1 VSDRH
6 RNPLAWVA
14 AIAVPL
20 LLVAVVALQRG
31 IDSQRSALEKQ
42 GDELLVQS
50 GPLLK
55 KLSLGYDALL
65 GDIYWTRAVQ
75 YYGAKLPTSD
85 RDFRLL
91 APLLNVA
98 TTLDPNLVPAYHFGA
113 FFLSEKQ
120 GGAGRPDLAVDLV
133 KKGIAANPNN
143 VQISADL
150 GFLYY
155 MRLKDYDKAAAAYL
169 ETSKISSAPQL
180 FKILAARIASKG
192 GALDTSRMIWSEVY
206 ETSQDEQ
213 VKKRALQELKGL
225 KAQSDEIQLDQLAE
239 DYHARFGRYP
249 QSTRDLVDAG
259 MIKGLGIPLDPDG
272 FPYGF
277 GSDGKSQ
284 LDPKSTVI
292 IDPGA
297 PTPK

>member
-6 RNPLAWVA
+6 RSPLAWLA
-14 AIAVPL
+14 AITLPL
-20 LLVAVVALQRG
+20 LLVAVVAVQRG
-31 IDSQRSALEKQ
+31 IDSQRSTLEKQ

-85 RDFRLL
+85 RDFHLL

-98 TTLDPNLVPAYHFGA
+98 TTLDPNLIPAYHFGA

-133 KKGIAANPNN
+133 KRGIAANPNN

-213 VKKRALQELKGL
+213 VKKHALQELKGL

-284 LDPKSTVI
+284 LDPKSTVT

>member
-1 VSDRH
+1 MSERH
-6 RNPLAWVA
+6 RNPLAWLA
-14 AIAVPL
+14 ALVVPV

-31 IDSQRSALEKQ
+31 IDSSHGALEKQ

-85 RDFRLL
+85 RDFHLL
-91 APLLNVA
+91 APLLDVA
-98 TTLDPNLVPAYHFGA
+98 TTLDPNLIPAYHFGA

-120 GGAGRPDLAVDLV
+120 GGADRPDLAVELV
-133 KKGIAANPNN
+133 KKGVAANPNN
-143 VQISADL
+143 TQISADL
-150 GFLYY
+150 GFIYY
-155 MRLKDYDKAAAAYL
+155 MKLKDYDKAAAAYL
-169 ETSKISSAPQL
+169 ATSKIPGASQL
-180 FKILAARIASKG
+180 FKVLAARIATKG

-206 ETSQDEQ
+206 ETTKDEQ
-213 VKKRALQELKGL
+213 VKKRALEALKGL
-225 KAQSDEIQLDQLAE
+225 KAQSDEMQLDQLAQ
-239 DYHARFGRYP
+239 DYRARFGRYP
-249 QSTRDLVDAG
+249 QLTRELVEAG
-259 MIKGLGIPLDPDG
+259 MLKGVPLDPDG
-272 FPYGF
+272 FLYAF
-277 GSDGKSQ
+277 GPDGKSQ
-284 LDPKSTVI
+284 LDPKSTVT

>member
-1 VSDRH
+1 MSDRH
-6 RNPLAWVA
+6 RNPAAWLA
-14 AIAVPL
+14 AILVPVL
-20 LLVAVVALQRG
+20 FVCVVALQGR
-31 IDSQRSALEKQ
+31 IDSSRGTLEKQ

-55 KLSLGYDALL
+55 RLSLGYDALL

-85 RDFRLL
+85 RDFHLL
-91 APLLNVA
+91 APLLDVA
-98 TTLDPNLVPAYHFGA
+98 TTLDPYLVPAYHFGA

-120 GGAGRPDLAVDLV
+120 GGADRPDLAVDLV

-143 VQISADL
+143 SQISADL

-155 MRLKDYDKAAAAYL
+155 MKLKDYDKAAAAYL
-169 ETSKISSAPQL
+169 ATSKIPGASQV

-206 ETSQDEQ
+206 ETTKDEKI
-213 VKKRALQELKGL
+213 KKHALEELKGL
-225 KAQSDEIQLDQLAE
+225 KAQSDEMQLDQLAQE
-239 DYHARFGRYP
+239 YHTRFARYP
-249 QSTRDLVDAG
+249 QSTRDLVEAA
-259 MIKGLGIPLDPDG
+259 MIKGVPLDPDG
-272 FPYGF
+272 FPYVF
-277 GSDGKSQ
+277 GADGKSQ
-284 LDPKSTVI
+284 LDPKSTVT
-292 IDPGA
+292 IDQGA

>member
-1 VSDRH
+1 VSEHH
-6 RNPLAWVA
+6 RNPLAWLA

-20 LLVAVVALQRG
+20 LLVCVVALQRG
-31 IDSQRSALEKQ
+31 IDSSRGTLEKQ

-55 KLSLGYDALL
+55 KLSLDYGALL

-85 RDFRLL
+85 RDFHLL
-91 APLLNVA
+91 APLLDVA
-98 TTLDPNLVPAYHFGA
+98 TTLDPHLIAAYHFGA
-113 FFLSEKQ
+113 FFLSENQ
-120 GGAGRPDLAVDLV
+120 GGAGRPDLAVALV

-143 VQISADL
+143 TQISADL

-155 MRLKDYDKAAAAYL
+155 MKLKDYDKAATAYL
-169 ETSKISSAPQL
+169 ATSQIPGASQL
-180 FKILAARIASKG
+180 FKILAARIATKG

-206 ETSQDEQ
+206 ETTKDEQ
-213 VKKRALQELKGL
+213 VKKRALEALKGL
-225 KAQSDEIQLDQLAE
+225 KAQSDEMQLDQLAE
-239 DYHARFGRYP
+239 DYRTRFGHYP
-249 QSTRDLVDAG
+249 QFTRDLVEAG
-259 MIKGLGIPLDPDG
+259 MLKGIPADPNG
-272 FPYGF
+272 FPYAF

-284 LDPKSTVI
+284 LDPRSTVT
-292 IDPGA
+292 IDRGA